1 MAVAQVQHA
10 VKRLKAFVSI
20 GHSLSESYVR
30 RLGRSVNDT
39 SALRA
44 LASHIVRIDVLASS
58 VTAMK
63 RSFECGGIEMGDQL
77 SSLLVRQFNW
87 TSGPMSKRCPSNT
100 LCTVGC
106 RVAWQK
112 NSLPCSLSHFHIQY
126 SYRTPVMHAQPACT
140 PCDASA

>member
-1 MAVAQVQHA
+1 MLLFLVNMSIFLFWLCPKCVAVAQVQHA

-20 GHSLSESYVR
+20 GHTLSESYVR

-77 SSLLVRQFNW
+77 SSLLVRPFD
-87 TSGPMSKRCPSNT
+87 
-100 LCTVGC
+100 
-106 RVAWQK
+106 
-112 NSLPCSLSHFHIQY
+112 CSLTY
-126 SYRTPVMHAQPACT
+126 KNL
-140 PCDASA
+140 